1 MFLAY
6 RSNVQTRRL
15 AQHGNH
21 SQSGLCLHQ
30 ENGMVVFGIFV
41 SGKGSLMSLSF
52 ENMSLGYLF
61 LGWMSLALEGHL

>member
-1 MFLAY
+1 MVAEMHRNGKL
-6 RSNVQTRRL
+6 VVP
-15 AQHGNH
+15 
-21 SQSGLCLHQ
+21 HQ

>member
-1 MFLAY
+1 M
-6 RSNVQTRRL
+6 TRGREDEL
-15 AQHGNH
+15 LNKPAFA
-21 SQSGLCLHQ
+21 SGHQ